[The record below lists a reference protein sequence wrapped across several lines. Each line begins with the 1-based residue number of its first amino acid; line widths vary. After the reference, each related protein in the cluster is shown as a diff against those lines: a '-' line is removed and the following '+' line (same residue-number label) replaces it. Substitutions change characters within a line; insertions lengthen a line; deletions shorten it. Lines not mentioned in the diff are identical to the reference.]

1 MVFFSFFSS
10 DVPPDYYSFSDVP
23 SDEKKAAAPLRAG
36 KLRQKIY
43 EKKVLTAGSAG
54 AIPDRQSIIAPC
66 LIAVKLLS
74 AIYTVNILYHR
85 GAHISS
91 IFLNWAHFL
100 HIFHVSYSSSH
111 SFFFEYVIAEEK

>member
-36 KLRQKIY
+36 KLRQKY
-43 EKKVLTAGSAG
+43 TKKVLTAGSAG
-54 AIPDRQSIIAPC
+54 VIPDRQSIIAPY
-66 LIAVKLLS
+66 LIAVKLLP

-91 IFLNWAHFL
+91 IF
-100 HIFHVSYSSSH
+100 
-111 SFFFEYVIAEEK
+111 